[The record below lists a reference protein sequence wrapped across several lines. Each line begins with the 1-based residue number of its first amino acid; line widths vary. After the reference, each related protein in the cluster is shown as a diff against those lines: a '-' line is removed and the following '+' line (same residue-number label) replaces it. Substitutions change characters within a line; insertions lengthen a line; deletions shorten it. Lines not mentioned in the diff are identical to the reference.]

1 MRAMLVTVS
10 ATVAALAL
18 FACEKKQ
25 PAPAAPKPAVAAPVA
40 PAAPAAPAPTAAPA
54 PAAAPAKAVKPI
66 PDGFH
71 TVTVALT
78 FNGAADAIEW
88 YKKAFGA
95 TEIMRMMGLDGKSI
109 MHAEIKIG
117 DSIVFLG
124 DAMPGQSVAFPKG
137 KERPT
142 ASIHLYVADVDAA
155 YKRAVDAG
163 AKSLMGP
170 PKDMFWGDRYAHLI
184 DPYGHHWGIATHKE
198 DVSEAE
204 MRKRGQAW
212 MKEMAAKKAKQ

>member
-1 MRAMLVTVS
+1 LRVELGIGAAGVWAL
-10 ATVAALAL
+10 ATVAQNAANPKNRCQAHIPSLYGSANSGVHRLAP
-18 FACEKKQ
+18 E
-25 PAPAAPKPAVAAPVA
+25 PRGAVC
-40 PAAPAAPAPTAAPA
+40 
-54 PAAAPAKAVKPI
+54 
-66 PDGFH
+66 
-71 TVTVALT
+71 
-78 FNGAADAIEW
+78 W

-95 TEIMRMMGLDGKSI
+95 TEIMRMVGLDGKSI

-204 MRKRGQAW
+204 MRKRGQVW
-212 MKEMAAKKAKQ
+212 MKEMAAKKAKK